1 VIQSLKIA
9 MHEVASSDLLTLVT
23 YWGQRA
29 VSCGYVKIC
38 INGIQLENNSL
49 VGRRAEDELQVQ
61 PEAIKHKELPISV
74 RIQRE
79 RRSPY
84 MSGYSTPR

>member
-1 VIQSLKIA
+1 MIQSLKIA
-9 MHEVASSDLLTLVT
+9 MHEVASSDLLT
-23 YWGQRA
+23 YCQRA